1 MITKE
6 VFQYLINH
14 IRELQDRKISIVNIF
29 ALDYDAF
36 MSALDFI
43 NAYIKR
49 IDKYL
54 DDVRIGT
61 GQHALPFIIIGSVV
75 HVIEQKDGK
84 VYKYRINLPDKKPS
98 NTNVNADIQNVSCIS
113 LIGRALL
120 FRNLSDDVVVEI
132 DNKKLTGI
140 IEKIEFELIL

>member
-29 ALDYDAF
+29 ALDYAAF
-36 MSALDFI
+36 MTALDFI

-54 DDVRIGT
+54 DNVRIGT
-61 GQHALPFIIIGSVV
+61 GYHALPFVIIGSVI
-75 HVIEQKDGK
+75 HVIDQKDGK
-84 VYKYRINLPDKKPS
+84 VYKYKINLPDKKPS
-98 NTNVNADIQNVSCIS
+98 NTSVSADIQNVNCIS
-113 LIGRALL
+113 PIGKALL
-120 FRNLSDDVVVEI
+120 FREISEEVVLEI
-132 DNKKLTGI
+132 DNKKLAGI

>member
-1 MITKE
+1 MTITKE

-14 IRELQDRKISIVNIF
+14 IRELQDKKISIVNVF
-29 ALDYDAF
+29 ALDYDEF
-36 MSALDFI
+36 MTMLDLV
-43 NAYIKR
+43 NADIKR
-49 IDKYL
+49 IENYL
-54 DDVRIGT
+54 DNARIGT
-61 GQHALPFIIIGSVV
+61 DQHALPFVIIGSVV

-120 FRNLSDDVVVEI
+120 L
-132 DNKKLTGI
+132 GI
-140 IEKIEFELIL
+140 